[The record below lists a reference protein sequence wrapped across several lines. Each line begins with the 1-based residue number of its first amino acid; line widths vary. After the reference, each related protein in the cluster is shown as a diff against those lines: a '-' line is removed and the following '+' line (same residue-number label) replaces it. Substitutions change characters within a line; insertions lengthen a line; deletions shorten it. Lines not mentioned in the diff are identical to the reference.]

1 MKFISVLLLF
11 SMYSTLSY
19 SQVDYS
25 KLPEDDQRRLREA
38 ALLLNGSDRL
48 FLVEGVN
55 GVLRGNNHICWSSS
69 RIFDNT
75 VPGFHHNMTYY
86 TTQNMKSTKSPIL
99 ESRFP
104 YWYVG
109 TVEKVPTVLLK
120 VTDAKTREFNITGDY
135 LILETQP
142 SCLVM
147 GILTGNTYNST
158 CLHWV
163 AKNGFTTNRTLCNN
177 AFYKN
182 CTNLRGDWYFW
193 RQRCDNENKPKQAKS

>member
-120 VTDAKTREFNITGDY
+120 VTGCPEGPRHRDGTWSPGPLVGGATD
-135 LILETQP
+135 LIWGSYRLP
-142 SCLVM
+142 
-147 GILTGNTYNST
+147 
-158 CLHWV
+158 
-163 AKNGFTTNRTLCNN
+163 
-177 AFYKN
+177 
-182 CTNLRGDWYFW
+182 
-193 RQRCDNENKPKQAKS
+193 